1 LKDILRTQL
10 RYRGLAITDDLDMKA
25 LTRHHTK
32 AAIAVRA
39 IQAGA
44 NILLYCNEPDSPPT
58 ALDAIEKAVRD
69 KQIPLQTIL
78 DNQNLVLQLKRD
90 ALKEP
95 VPEWSTAQALIGCD
109 EHQALSAAVAAGTD
123 KLTFINTG
131 ATPGTLAR
139 ATKGGISY
147 PTGGASGNASV
158 LTGVSATAFRPTIT
172 ATSKVIFAARVSI
185 PTITNVL
192 VQVGLG
198 QAPSA
203 TDPGA
208 ANSGTDS
215 AEFFFDPANAL
226 ASGLGTTAL
235 GNWLVRW
242 RSASGTVTYRDTG
255 VPVVAGH
262 DYNLAIAF
270 NDSIQP
276 VFLINSPEPFTVTFC
291 FWASLGLATMF
302 SMFRNIPQP
311 IANGTVDST
320 E

>member
-1 LKDILRTQL
+1 MAAEGTPPFLQFKPEQGRLSGSTGCNRL
-10 RYRGLAITDDLDMKA
+10 NGEYRSWG
-25 LTRHHTK
+25 
-32 AAIAVRA
+32 AA
-39 IQAGA
+39 GF
-44 NILLYCNEPDSPPT
+44 T
-58 ALDAIEKAVRD
+58 ALPLATTRMACQGERGEQEVRF
-69 KQIPLQTIL
+69 L
-78 DNQNLVLQLKRD
+78 
-90 ALKEP
+90 
-95 VPEWSTAQALIGCD
+95 
-109 EHQALSAAVAAGTD
+109 
-123 KLTFINTG
+123 G
-131 ATPGTLAR
+131 ALAR

-172 ATSKVIFAARVSI
+172 ATSKVIFATRVSI

-203 TDPGA
+203 TDPAA

-226 ASGLGTTAL
+226 SSGVATSAL

-255 VPVVAGH
+255 VPVVAGQ

-276 VFLINSPEPFTVTFC
+276 VFLINRDIRAV
-291 FWASLGLATMF
+291 GVHLATGIVM
-302 SMFRNIPQP
+302 IPQF
-311 IANGTVDST
+311 GVKTST
-320 E
+320 AAARSFEARYAKVGRDCA

>member
-1 LKDILRTQL
+1 MPLTTVEQYNMSDEAKM
-10 RYRGLAITDDLDMKA
+10 GLM
-25 LTRHHTK
+25 
-32 AAIAVRA
+32 
-39 IQAGA
+39 QADFLVGEPPR
-44 NILLYCNEPDSPPT
+44 ISSFTSFELLPAS
-58 ALDAIEKAVRD
+58 
-69 KQIPLQTIL
+69 
-78 DNQNLVLQLKRD
+78 
-90 ALKEP
+90 
-95 VPEWSTAQALIGCD
+95 
-109 EHQALSAAVAAGTD
+109 AVAAGTD

-276 VFLINSPEPFTVTFC
+276 VFLINRDIRAVGV
-291 FWASLGLATMF
+291 ALATGIVM
-302 SMFRNIPQP
+302 IPQF
-311 IANGTVDST
+311 GVKTST
-320 E
+320 AAARSFECRFAKVGRDCA